1 MREWH
6 REVSSITLSTSLLN
20 PFHHSNNLP
29 TLLFIRNLVPGMPA
43 QARHPSNTRQHARAN
58 SHDVTLGPESKGEN
72 PSTRKGGKDT
82 SRKRKP
88 LLPLGE
94 VIEISSDEES
104 LASIP
109 NAMVTDLRQQVKRLK
124 EVIHS
129 RYQFIRT
136 LIPGCP

>member
-1 MREWH
+1 
-6 REVSSITLSTSLLN
+6 
-20 PFHHSNNLP
+20 
-29 TLLFIRNLVPGMPA
+29 
-43 QARHPSNTRQHARAN
+43 
-58 SHDVTLGPESKGEN
+58 
-72 PSTRKGGKDT
+72 
-82 SRKRKP
+82 
-88 LLPLGE
+88 LPLGE